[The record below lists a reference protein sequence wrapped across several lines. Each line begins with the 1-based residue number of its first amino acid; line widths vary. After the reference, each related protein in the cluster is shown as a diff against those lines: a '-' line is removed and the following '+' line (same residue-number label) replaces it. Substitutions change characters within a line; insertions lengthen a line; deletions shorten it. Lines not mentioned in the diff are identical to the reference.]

1 MKNMKSTGIR
11 RFFALMLVLVF
22 AVSMLAG
29 CSASKDDADSK
40 EANAEEKDFSIEIT
54 DDIQS
59 IIDRGQLIVGVK
71 TDVPGFGYYD
81 KESGEYSGKEIDLSY
96 QIAAKIFDTTVEDAK
111 AKELVEFVQATVENR
126 STLLVE
132 DTVDLVIAT
141 FTITDERK
149 EMFAFSDSYYSDYIG
164 IMVKK
169 SKADAESLGSDAIT
183 SITGLDGMKVGVA
196 QNADTRAHMLAY
208 IDQNKYEITPRFI
221 QYATYEELYKALKKG
236 EIDAFSVDTSILNG
250 YLDDSLT
257 ILPDRFSEQKYGAA
271 ANKADEG
278 LIKAVNVVIEEN
290 NY

>member
-1 MKNMKSTGIR
+1 MNNMKFR
-11 RFFALMLVLVF
+11 RLFALMLVLVF
-22 AVSMLAG
+22 AVSMLTG
-29 CSASKDDADSK
+29 CSSSKDEADSK
-40 EANAEEKDFSIEIT
+40 DAASGEKDYSIEIT
-54 DDIQS
+54 DDIQA

-81 KESGEYSGKEIDLSY
+81 KETKEYSGKEIDLSY
-96 QIAAKIFDTTVEDAK
+96 QIAAKIFDTTVDEAK
-111 AKELVEFVQATVENR
+111 SQNLVEFVQATVENR

-169 SKADAESLGSDAIT
+169 SKADTESLGSDAIT
-183 SITGLDGMKVGVA
+183 SITNLDGKNVGVA
-196 QNADTRAHMLAY
+196 QSADTRTHMLAY
-208 IDQNKYEITPRFI
+208 IDQNDYEISPRFMNF
-221 QYATYEELYKALKKG
+221 ATYPELYKALKKG
-236 EIDAFSVDTSILNG
+236 EIDAFAVDTSILNG

-271 ANKADEG
+271 ANKSDEG
-278 LIKAVNVVIEEN
+278 LVKAVNVVIEEN